1 MANDTPERTIYQ
13 KYLGVAGRQDPPDHY
28 TLLGIQP
35 LESDPDTIRAALKRR
50 LDLLETKKDDENAS
64 EILRLEKELNEA
76 AECLTS
82 EGARDSY
89 ERGVTGESASKTV
102 FTEGE
107 EDGGAEVSADSSQSG
122 ISAVSPGTASGTTSA
137 AAPRAGTSPHPGVL
151 PHPGVIPQTGGL
163 YAQPGMMPQAGMM
176 PNPGMMPNGEAA
188 PHGGVY
194 AQPRTAYIPAETG
207 AGEDPYAKFSRMQGT
222 GAGGNLDFGSSPAA
236 SGSRSQTSSVRKPGA
251 SRKKGKSSSQMQAI
265 PTPVILGAFAV
276 LILIFAGIH
285 SVNSDSGRAKQF
297 HIDAMSAVNAG
308 DFDRGRELIEM
319 AIRLDPK
326 EEYKRYQS
334 QIDKK
339 EKQSEMRRK
348 RQEFREA
355 EEENDDLDFSF

>member
-50 LDLLETKKDDENAS
+50 LDLLETKKDDENAD

-76 AECLTS
+76 VKCLTS

-89 ERGVTGESASKTV
+89 ERGVTGESAPKPAFPGTD
-102 FTEGE
+102 
-107 EDGGAEVSADSSQSG
+107 EDGGSETSPAPSSS
-122 ISAVSPGTASGTTSA
+122 GTAASSA
-137 AAPRAGTSPHPGVL
+137 ETDPDPGVM

-163 YAQPGMMPQAGMM
+163 YAQPGMMPHPSMM
-176 PNPGMMPNGEAA
+176 PNQGMMPNGEAA

-194 AQPRTAYIPAETG
+194 AQPRTAYIPTETG
-207 AGEDPYAKFSRMQGT
+207 AGEDPYARFSRMQGT
-222 GAGGNLDFGSSPAA
+222 GTGGGLDFSSSPTV
-236 SGSRSQTSSVRKPGA
+236 SGSRPQTSSARKPGA
-251 SRKKGKSSSQMQAI
+251 SRKKGKSSPQMQAI
-265 PTPVILGAFAV
+265 PMPVILGAFVV

-326 EEYKRYQS
+326 EEYTRYRS

-355 EEENDDLDFSF
+355 EEEDDDLDFSF